1 MIKLCLCSG
10 LINEI
15 RYTSELYYSHSISV
29 QISSRITS
37 IVLFAP
43 STIEK
48 QMSNKTIS
56 GAELV
61 VETINAHDVPN
72 IFGIPG
78 AKIDAVFDALCDK
91 GPNLVI
97 CHHEQNAAFMAAA
110 TGRLTGKAGVCLATS
125 GPGAS
130 NLITGVATANSEG
143 DPVVALAG
151 AVPLS
156 MYSHNTHQ
164 SMDSRLLF
172 DPVTK
177 FSTVILDTNSVT
189 DVVHKAFRIAE
200 QPTQGASFISLPQD
214 ILLNRVETHQVQN
227 PNELVFGGASQKA
240 INLAADKINKAKNPV
255 FLLGMDA
262 SQPVVTAAI
271 RSLLEKTPIPVVNTF
286 AAAGVI
292 SHDLYK
298 CFLGRVGLFKNQ
310 PGDIALSQADL
321 VVSIGYNPIEYDPI
335 LWNKDA
341 QCEIIHMGY
350 QQADV
355 EFSYNPSCEVIG
367 DLAESIKDISAELDS
382 NKDLVD
388 CERIQLLRADLQ
400 SIMQI
405 GANKVS
411 AHGVHPLR
419 FIHELRRFVSDDMV
433 VCCDVGSIYIWMA
446 RYFHSFEPRKLLF
459 SNGQQTLGVAL
470 PWGIAASLLNPS
482 QKVVSMSGDGG
493 FLFSSMELATA
504 VRHKCNIV
512 HFVWND
518 QSYDMVKIQQIKK
531 YGRKSA
537 VDFTGPDIAMYA
549 NSFGAHGLNINS
561 TDDII
566 PVIKKAMSLEGPV
579 LVGVNIDYSDNS
591 RLLDQLHPCE
601 QD

>member
-1 MIKLCLCSG
+1 
-10 LINEI
+10 
-15 RYTSELYYSHSISV
+15 
-29 QISSRITS
+29 
-37 IVLFAP
+37 
-43 STIEK
+43 
-48 QMSNKTIS
+48 MSDKTIS

-61 VETINAHDVPN
+61 VDTISAHNVPH

-78 AKIDAVFDALCDK
+78 AKVDAVFDALCDK
-91 GPNLVI
+91 GPELII

-164 SMDSRLLF
+164 SMDSRVLF
-172 DPVTK
+172 NPVTK
-177 FSTVILDTNSVT
+177 FSASVLDTNSVS

-200 QPTQGASFISLPQD
+200 QPTQGSTFVNLPQD
-214 ILLNRVETHQVQN
+214 ILLNRVDYQSVQI
-227 PNELVFGGASQKA
+227 PNELVFGGANKKA
-240 INLAADKINKAKNPV
+240 IQMAATKINQAKNPV

-262 SQPVVTAAI
+262 SQSFVTEAI
-271 RSLLEKTPIPVVNTF
+271 RALLTKNPIPVVNTF

-292 SHDLYK
+292 SHDLYQ

-321 VVSIGYNPIEYDPI
+321 VITIGYNPIEYDPI

-341 QCEIIHMGY
+341 LCEIVHIGY
-350 QQADV
+350 QQADLEV
-355 EFSYNPSCEVIG
+355 SYNPCCEVIG
-367 DLAESIKDISAELDS
+367 DLTESIKDISAELENRD
-382 NKDLVD
+382 DLIN
-388 CERIQLLRADLQ
+388 CERIQVLRNSLQ

-405 GANKVS
+405 GANKIS
-411 AHGVHPLR
+411 GYGVHPLR
-419 FIHELRRFVSDDMV
+419 FIYELRKLVSDDMT

-446 RYFHSFEPRKLLF
+446 RYFHTFEPRRLLF

-470 PWGIAASLLNPS
+470 PWAIAASLLHPS
-482 QKVVSMSGDGG
+482 EKVISMSGDGG

-504 VRHKCNIV
+504 VRHQCNIV

-518 QSYDMVKIQQIKK
+518 QSYDMVKIQQVKK

-537 VDFTGPDIAMYA
+537 VDFVGPDIAAYA
-549 NSFGAHGLNINS
+549 HSFGAHGLNINC
-561 TDDII
+561 TEDIV
-566 PVIKKAMSLEGPV
+566 PVIKQAMKLQGPV
-579 LVGVNIDYSDNS
+579 LVGVNIDYSDNC
-591 RLLDQLHPCE
+591 RLMDQLHPCE

>member
-1 MIKLCLCSG
+1 
-10 LINEI
+10 
-15 RYTSELYYSHSISV
+15 
-29 QISSRITS
+29 
-37 IVLFAP
+37 
-43 STIEK
+43 
-48 QMSNKTIS
+48 MSNKTIS

-61 VETINAHDVPN
+61 VETLNAHEVPH

-78 AKIDAVFDALCDK
+78 AKIDSVFDAVCDG
-91 GPNLVI
+91 GPEIII

-164 SMDSRLLF
+164 SMDTRSLF
-172 DPVTK
+172 NPVTK
-177 FSTVILDTNSVT
+177 FSAEVMDTGSIS

-200 QPTQGASFISLPQD
+200 QPTQGASFVSLPQD
-214 ILLNRVETHQVQN
+214 VLLNQIASQAVQK
-227 PNELVFGGASQKA
+227 PNELLFGGANKQA
-240 INLAADKINKAKNPV
+240 VAQAADKINAAKNPV
-255 FLLGMDA
+255 FLLGMDS
-262 SQPVVTAAI
+262 SQPIVTAAI
-271 RSLLEKTPIPVVNTF
+271 RALLTRTPIPVVNTF

-292 SHDLYK
+292 SHDLYQ
-298 CFLGRVGLFKNQ
+298 CFLGRIGLFKNQ
-310 PGDIALSQADL
+310 PGDIALAQADL

-335 LWNKDA
+335 LWNKEA
-341 QCEIIHMGY
+341 KCEIIHVGY
-350 QQADV
+350 QQADL

-367 DLAESIKDISAELDS
+367 DLAESINAIAVQLNQRES
-382 NKDLVD
+382 LVKND
-388 CERIQLLRADLQ
+388 RIQLLRNDLQ
-400 SIMQI
+400 SIMDL

-419 FIHELRRFVSDDMV
+419 FIHELRNFVSDDMT

-446 RYFHSFEPRKLLF
+446 RYFHSFEPRRLLF

-470 PWGIAASLLNPS
+470 PWAIAASLLTPNE
-482 QKVVSMSGDGG
+482 KVISMSGDGG

-504 VRHKCNIV
+504 VRHQSNIV

-518 QSYDMVKIQQIKK
+518 QSYDMVKIQQMKK
-531 YGRKSA
+531 YGRGSA
-537 VDFTGPDIAMYA
+537 VQFIGPDIAQYA
-549 NSFGAHGLNINS
+549 QSFGAHGLTINCS
-561 TDDII
+561 DDIV
-566 PVIKKAMSLEGPV
+566 PVMKQAMQLQGPV
-579 LVGVNIDYSDNS
+579 LVGVNIDYSDNC
-591 RLLDQLHPCE
+591 RLLDQMHPCK

>member
-1 MIKLCLCSG
+1 
-10 LINEI
+10 
-15 RYTSELYYSHSISV
+15 
-29 QISSRITS
+29 
-37 IVLFAP
+37 
-43 STIEK
+43 
-48 QMSNKTIS
+48 MSNKTLS

-61 VETINAHDVPN
+61 VETLKAHEVPH

-78 AKIDAVFDALCDK
+78 AKVDAVFDAVCDN
-91 GPNLVI
+91 GPEIIV

-164 SMDSRLLF
+164 SMDTRSLF
-172 DPVTK
+172 NPVTK
-177 FSTVILDTNSVT
+177 FSAEVMDTNSVS
-189 DVVHKAFRIAE
+189 DVVHKAFRVAE
-200 QPTQGASFISLPQD
+200 QPTQGSSFVSLPQD
-214 ILLNRVETHQVQN
+214 ILLNRIDCKQVQN
-227 PNELVFGGASQKA
+227 PNPLVFGGANKKA
-240 INLAADKINKAKNPV
+240 INEAAEKINAAKNPV
-255 FLLGMDA
+255 LLLGMDS
-262 SQPVVTAAI
+262 SQPQVTAAI
-271 RSLLEKTPIPVVNTF
+271 RALLTHTPIPVVNTF

-310 PGDIALSQADL
+310 PGDLALAEADL

-341 QCEIIHMGY
+341 NAEIIHIGY
-350 QQADV
+350 QQADL

-367 DLAESIKDISAELDS
+367 DLAESIQDISQALDVKYS
-382 NKDLVD
+382 LVD
-388 CERIQLLRADLQ
+388 NERIQVLRQNLH

-405 GANKVS
+405 GVNKVS

-419 FIHELRRFVSDDMV
+419 FIHELRDVVSDDMT

-446 RYFHSFEPRKLLF
+446 RYFHTFEPRRLLF

-470 PWGIAASLLNPS
+470 PWAIAASLLTPNE
-482 QKVVSMSGDGG
+482 KVISMSGDGG

-504 VRHKCNIV
+504 VRHQCNIV

-518 QSYDMVKIQQIKK
+518 KSYDMVKIQQMKK
-531 YGRKSA
+531 YNRKSA
-537 VDFTGPDIAMYA
+537 VDFTGPDIAKYA
-549 NSFGAHGLNINS
+549 ESFGAHGLTINCA
-561 TDDII
+561 DDIV
-566 PVIKKAMSLEGPV
+566 PVLRKAMSLTGPV
-579 LVGVNIDYSDNS
+579 LVGVNIDYSDNC